1 MNAAAT
7 GSRQQPFSPLVAQF
21 QFHTS
26 DEQEDPRTPNHSQ
39 SHSACHKK
47 YHSQANSL
55 PLANVQQCNVTLRL
69 TLNSISNSIEAP
81 KISYHIILYHKFV
94 IVTKALVYGGDI

>member
-26 DEQEDPRTPNHSQ
+26 DEQEDPRTPEHSQ
-39 SHSACHKK
+39 SHSGCHENNAARQIRFLYMSNLK
-47 YHSQANSL
+47 L
-55 PLANVQQCNVTLRL
+55 VWLR
-69 TLNSISNSIEAP
+69 
-81 KISYHIILYHKFV
+81 IIVKERVL
-94 IVTKALVYGGDI
+94 I